1 MSSGPSQPSPDSP
14 DSHDS
19 AGELPPCDEDG
30 PLGRRMLAASFSHA
44 TQRIELLE
52 THISWV
58 ILTGDWAYKLKK
70 PVRFDFLD
78 YSTVTLREQFC
89 ERELEINRVWAPDI
103 YVDVVPIFELG
114 GKLRVG
120 TAGQEP
126 GDGETVVDH
135 AVRMHQFPQSAL
147 LAEQLGRGAVT
158 ASDMETLAGELAELH
173 SRIESVPYRDDL
185 VSGGS
190 TRPAIENCDHL
201 VDHLSADDPDRG
213 RAERMKAWTLAAIG
227 RFEPTMEARAKA
239 GAVRKCHGD
248 LHLGN
253 VLFLDG
259 RFVPFDGIEFND
271 SFSHVEGLDEVAFLA
286 MELSEHGYVGHSRR
300 LLNRYLEA
308 TGDYGGLPL
317 LRYFLAY
324 RAMVRAK
331 VDLIRQTQTH
341 GGENATLSDDGRR
354 YLDYALQVTSPKPAE
369 LWITYGLSGS
379 GKSTA
384 STRVIEHRSVFR
396 LRSDVLRKRIAGRD
410 PFEKTPPDQLANLY
424 SSQMTT
430 RTYDRMLELA
440 DQILAAGWGVI
451 VDATF
456 LTASQRRPFVDLA
469 AAHEVAFHIVV
480 CEADRDEL
488 LRRIEARGTDPSDAS
503 ASVLAA
509 QIEHAEPPGDDER
522 QFVIHASQLG
532 E

>member
-1 MSSGPSQPSPDSP
+1 
-14 DSHDS
+14 
-19 AGELPPCDEDG
+19 
-30 PLGRRMLAASFSHA
+30 MLAASFPHA
-44 TQRIELLE
+44 TERVELIE

-78 YSTVTLREQFC
+78 YSTVALREKFC
-89 ERELEINRVWAPDI
+89 WRELETNRVWAQDI
-103 YVDVVPIFELG
+103 YVDVVPVFEHG
-114 GKLRVG
+114 DGELRVG
-120 TAGQEP
+120 VAGQKP
-126 GDGETVVDH
+126 GDDETVIDH
-135 AVRMHQFPQSAL
+135 AVRMRQFPQSAL
-147 LAEQLGRGAVT
+147 LAEQLGHGAVT
-158 ASDMETLAGELAELH
+158 AGDMETLAGELADLH
-173 SRIESVPYRDDL
+173 SRIASVPYRDDL

-190 TRPAIENCDHL
+190 TRPAIENCDYL
-201 VDHLSADDPDRG
+201 VDHLTADDPDRG
-213 RAERMKAWTLAAIG
+213 RAERMKAWTLEAID
-227 RFEPTMEARAKA
+227 RLEPTLETRAKA

-271 SFSHVEGLDEVAFLA
+271 SFSQVEGLDEVAFLA
-286 MELSEHGYVGHSRR
+286 MELSEHGYVGHCRR
-300 LLNRYLEA
+300 LLNRYVEA

-341 GGENATLSDDGRR
+341 GGDKAALSDDGRR
-354 YLDYALQVTSPKPAE
+354 YLDYAMRVTAPKPAE

-384 STRVIEHRSVFR
+384 STRVIEDRGVFR

-410 PFEKTPPDQLANLY
+410 PLEKTPPDQLASLY

-430 RTYDRMLELA
+430 RTYDRMLDLA

-456 LTASQRRPFVDLA
+456 LKAAQRVRFADLA
-469 AAHEVAFHIVV
+469 ASHQAAFHILV
-480 CEADRDEL
+480 CVADRDEL
-488 LRRIEARGTDPSDAS
+488 LRRIETRGPDPSDAS

-509 QIEHAEPPGDDER
+509 QIEHAQPPGGDEQR
-522 QFVIHASQLG
+522 FVIHASQLG